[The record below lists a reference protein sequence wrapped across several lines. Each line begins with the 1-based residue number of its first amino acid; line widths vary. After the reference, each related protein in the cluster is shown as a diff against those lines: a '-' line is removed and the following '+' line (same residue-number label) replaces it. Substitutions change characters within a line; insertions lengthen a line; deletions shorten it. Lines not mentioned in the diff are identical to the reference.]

1 MDAFL
6 QALHVAAMA
15 TWLGGTGAVAALAAG
30 ADPARAGALRR
41 VAVGVLTPAMLGTL
55 ALGIWLAVSGGWFRE
70 PWLHAKL
77 VLVLLLTG
85 LHGVVSGRLRRL
97 GGGDAGAFPA
107 AWSRWVPAVVALSVA
122 AIAWL
127 VIAKPAFR

>member
-15 TWLGGTGAVAALAAG
+15 TWLGGTGAVAALAGG
-30 ADPARAGALRR
+30 ADAGRAGALRR
-41 VAVGVLTPAMLGTL
+41 VAVRVLSPAMLVTL

-77 VLVLLLTG
+77 VLVLGLTG
-85 LHGVVSGRLRRL
+85 LHGVISGRLRRL
-97 GGGDAGAFPA
+97 SNGETGAFPA
-107 AWSRWVPAVVALSVA
+107 GWSSWVPAAIALSVA